1 MFPPHLIHCCNSL
14 FYKSSR
20 LVRTI
25 VNKNIVSYFRGKICI
40 CRCLLWPLTRTHFR
54 EKYEFLNC
62 DDFLIGFVTLSALAA
77 DAQRDPV
84 FKCGIAVAPVT
95 NWIYYDTIYTERY
108 LGLPTPN
115 DNARGYQS
123 SDVTS
128 KVDKLRGKKM
138 LLVHGTAG
146 ESVSF
151 IPKPLIL
158 IRRVLNTIRTA

>member
-1 MFPPHLIHCCNSL
+1 MVKFAYADVSSCPLQELI
-14 FYKSSR
+14 
-20 LVRTI
+20 VREVWI
-25 VNKNIVSYFRGKICI
+25 SKLCQ
-40 CRCLLWPLTRTHFR
+40 
-54 EKYEFLNC
+54 
-62 DDFLIGFVTLSALAA
+62 FLIGFVTLSALAA

-146 ESVSF
+146 ESASF
-151 IPKPLIL
+151 IH
-158 IRRVLNTIRTA
+158 